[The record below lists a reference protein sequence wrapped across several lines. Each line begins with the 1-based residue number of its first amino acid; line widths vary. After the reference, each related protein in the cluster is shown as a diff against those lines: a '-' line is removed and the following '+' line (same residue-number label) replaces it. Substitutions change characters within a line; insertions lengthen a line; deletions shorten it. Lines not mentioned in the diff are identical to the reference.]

1 LHNDRKI
8 EEFPSSFPSLS
19 AKVDWREK
27 EMMNSS
33 GLICE
38 VCVVH
43 FKWIKGERGW
53 IL

>member
-1 LHNDRKI
+1 MTEKLRNFHL
-8 EEFPSSFPSLS
+8 PSSLS

-33 GLICE
+33 GLICK

>member
-1 LHNDRKI
+1 
-8 EEFPSSFPSLS
+8 
-19 AKVDWREK
+19 
-27 EMMNSS
+27 MMNSS

-53 IL
+53 ILP